1 MEKYPKIVQLKMNL
15 FWKKIY
21 KKNREILIFWRFF
34 LYIYPSKVSAVKLW
48 MRASLTFLMLLDWIS
63 KGKVK
68 KGCKVAVGSPLELV
82 TQDWIWPWKICPIGV
97 RIWKIKKSQKCIKKN
112 VRKIRESLFTCSLE
126 LPTRRVKRLRFLAP
140 TSCHSAWSSW
150 PWSRPCSWPIKLRNL
165 KTFGFG
171 HKLENLKS
179 G

>member
-1 MEKYPKIVQLKMNL
+1 MRKIV
-15 FWKKIY
+15 KI
-21 KKNREILIFWRFF
+21 KFFWRFF

-82 TQDWIWPWKICPIGV
+82 TQDWIWPWKICPMGV
-97 RIWKIKKSQKCIKKN
+97 RM
-112 VRKIRESLFTCSLE
+112 VSLE

-150 PWSRPCSWPIKLRNL
+150 PWSRPCSWPIKLKIL
-165 KTFGFG
+165 EWFGQKWE
-171 HKLENLKS
+171 KLWKIWKVD
-179 G
+179 